1 MSDLSM
7 YKHFFLNHMAIVE
20 IKALYTI
27 VSKKKHG
34 QQIAYTSTTL
44 DIELVPLS
52 VHVTTTRTTPLLF
65 LSGGRAESLC
75 EP

>member
-27 VSKKKHG
+27 VSKKG